1 MTVTLTIRRNM
12 VKLVNIRIFYH
23 MLVECEPTLVNFQLC
38 PGKDL
43 IEERIACKTV
53 QKDNQGSCIANE

>member
-12 VKLVNIRIFYH
+12 VKLVNIRIFYPV
-23 MLVECEPTLVNFQLC
+23 LVECEPALVDFQVC

-43 IEERIACKTV
+43 IEEWITCKMV
-53 QKDNQGSCIANE
+53 QKDNWGRCIASE